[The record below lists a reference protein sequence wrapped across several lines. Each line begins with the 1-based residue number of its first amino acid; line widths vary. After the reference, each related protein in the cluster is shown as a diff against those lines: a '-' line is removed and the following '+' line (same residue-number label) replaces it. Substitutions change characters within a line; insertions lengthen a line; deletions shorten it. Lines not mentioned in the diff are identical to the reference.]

1 MYSSET
7 LALIKDT
14 DKEDREKALKAQ
26 WEADEPGRAE
36 KAKLS
41 RQKFLLKKRQKAG
54 EEIAEEELEILNE
67 KRERVRKKDQEEAG
81 AKGGKGGKAPPA
93 KGKGA
98 PPAKG
103 APVAAEEDTEVTKVV
118 YPTAESHV
126 NNDIMDFLE
135 HFASSRKIIANSSE
149 GQEPRKRDDEEK
161 Q

>member
-1 MYSSET
+1 M
-7 LALIKDT
+7 
-14 DKEDREKALKAQ
+14 
-26 WEADEPGRAE
+26 
-36 KAKLS
+36 
-41 RQKFLLKKRQKAG
+41 
-54 EEIAEEELEILNE
+54 EILNE

-103 APVAAEEDTEVTKVV
+103 APVAAEEDTQETKIT

-126 NNDIMDFLE
+126 NNDIMDFLG
-135 HFASSRKIIANSSE
+135 HFASSRKIHVNSSE
-149 GQEPRKRDDEEK
+149 GQEPRKRSDEEK